1 MRKRIDLFK
10 NTRVLTRIFKYGF
23 CCPIFSQLYSANLLQ
38 NLLLRFQTIFAPY
51 EAETSQ
57 QLRTCYPLF
66 PLTVRDLLSSIRYDV
81 SASIFRQQG
90 ALRVSEFLTDLRSQ
104 CRIKVVSSSW
114 YQGIS
119 SSSSLTPHGEK
130 AARANNFTNCAESTS
145 ISYLLQRHLLFLFH
159 TLPYSNKHGS
169 LSSATRTYSKG
180 PSFSSTTSIFLPVA
194 MSGILRNRYNNTL
207 TTVPI
212 NIVAVLVRI
221 LINGL
226 FSERCTFREI
236 MSVCDITSD
245 T

>member
-1 MRKRIDLFK
+1 M
-10 NTRVLTRIFKYGF
+10 
-23 CCPIFSQLYSANLLQ
+23 
-38 NLLLRFQTIFAPY
+38 
-51 EAETSQ
+51 
-57 QLRTCYPLF
+57 
-66 PLTVRDLLSSIRYDV
+66 

-90 ALRVSEFLTDLRSQ
+90 ALRVSEFRNDLPSQ
-104 CRIKVVSSSW
+104 CSVKVASSSW

-145 ISYLLQRHLLFLFH
+145 ISYLLQRHLLFSCSTHFL
-159 TLPYSNKHGS
+159 TATNTPPS
-169 LSSATRTYSKG
+169 TRTHSKG
-180 PSFSSTTSIFLPVA
+180 PSFSSTTSILLPVA
-194 MSGILRNRYNNTL
+194 MIFILRNRYNNTL